1 MEAWKDKVKSI
12 VMVWYPGDEGG
23 YAVADMLL
31 GKVSPSGKLPIT
43 FPIHESQL
51 PLTYN
56 HMPTGRGDDY
66 YNLTGQPLFPFGYG
80 LSYTTFEYSDLTISK
95 DTLTTKGVVK
105 VEFTLKNTGKF
116 EGAEVVQLYVKDLIA
131 SVSQPVISLKGFQKI
146 SLKPGESKKVTF
158 TITPKDLQILNAQ
171 NKWVVEPGD
180 FRIMIGSSSKDL
192 RLKRNITV
200 IP

>member
-1 MEAWKDKVKSI
+1 
-12 VMVWYPGDEGG
+12 
-23 YAVADMLL
+23 
-31 GKVSPSGKLPIT
+31 
-43 FPIHESQL
+43 
-51 PLTYN
+51 
-56 HMPTGRGDDY
+56 MPTGRGDDY

-116 EGAEVVQLYVKDLIA
+116 EGAEVVQLYVKDLIT

-158 TITPKDLQILNAQ
+158 TITPKELQILNAQ